1 MRSLFALMLCLAA
14 SGTLAADDGIRFDA
28 VITHKG
34 AVVSAPSLAIG
45 FGQEAVI
52 EVPAT
57 VRIVALAAPPVGGI
71 SHVSA
76 KFFVF
81 KAGRWVLD
89 WESAMEA
96 DITRTPSFEWD
107 LSTHPYHVV
116 LKPRRATL
124 QAESAAR

>member
-1 MRSLFALMLCLAA
+1 MRSLFA
-14 SGTLAADDGIRFDA
+14 
-28 VITHKG
+28 
-34 AVVSAPSLAIG
+34 
-45 FGQEAVI
+45 
-52 EVPAT
+52 
-57 VRIVALAAPPVGGI
+57 PPVGGV

-76 KFFVF
+76 KFFVL